1 MSFNI
6 CIIGSGNLAKQL
18 FLIFKEKGHTIS
30 GLAARNVQVFQSW
43 PHVNEI
49 SVFLLPDL
57 PKEADFYFICTSDD
71 SIAILSKQI
80 ESSNSI
86 VVHCAGSIAIQDLGK
101 QHRNKAV
108 FYPLQSF
115 SDNQQTNFE
124 TIPLC
129 LDASNES
136 TKKKLLDLAQ
146 TISNQIFWFEDE
158 QRKKIHLMAVILNNF
173 INYLLIETEQIATKE
188 KISLDLFK
196 PLLELTLQK
205 SFSLGAKKSQ
215 TGPAKRGDLQTIAN
229 HKRLLES
236 IHPDF
241 LPVYQLLSEKI
252 KSIFE

>member
-49 SVFLLPDL
+49 SV
-57 PKEADFYFICTSDD
+57 C
-71 SIAILSKQI
+71 
-80 ESSNSI
+80 SNSI

-146 TISNQIFWFEDE
+146 TISNQIFWFDDE

-241 LPVYQLLSEKI
+241 LPVYQLFSEKI